1 MRGIAVKRSR
11 FPLSRIALLCALL
24 VVSVGVAACGSSSSG
39 KSAKKNGTTT
49 TTFTFSGNDSTA
61 FCVQL
66 KTFSSTYADV
76 VAPGTPEEL
85 KTRWAA
91 LTEGVK
97 QLEAAAP
104 SEIKGSLTVLRE
116 RIEGLTP
123 ALDGVG
129 YVLNNVPQADRE
141 RFQDAAAQ
149 QATDK
154 ISAYGTQVCE
164 KRSGK

>member
-1 MRGIAVKRSR
+1 MKRSR
-11 FPLSRIALLCALL
+11 FPLSRIALVCALL
-24 VVSVGVAACGSSSSG
+24 VVTVGVAACGSSGSDKSS
-39 KSAKKNGTTT
+39 KSKKNGTTT
-49 TTFTFSGNDSTA
+49 TTFTFSGDNSTA
-61 FCVQL
+61 FCAQL
-66 KTFSSTYADV
+66 KTFSKTYADV

-91 LTEGVK
+91 LTDGVK
-97 QLEAAAP
+97 QLESAAP
-104 SEIKGSLTVLRE
+104 DEIKASLTTLRE

-123 ALDGVG
+123 ALEGVG

-141 RFQDAAAQ
+141 HFQDAAAQ